1 MFQFGRTPHPPEMI
15 FFVYKAKKKMHFPL
29 RKLKKRKKHK
39 KTFIL
44 VTKKKYLFRG
54 GGGSARTETCFIF
67 FIFFLLHLPLMS
79 LIWYHIGNLVIL
91 IQGAWEK
98 IWFSGLG
105 WVKQDKG
112 AHWVYQ
118 ALPIQE
124 VRIHWGKES
133 ICLWVRICF
142 LLSLGSVGENSG
154 EDGATDLPPG
164 QPCGRVWGHTRTL
177 PGLLFYQ
184 YLG

>member
-1 MFQFGRTPHPPEMI
+1 MEKLIQESWMLESYLVQVGCRT
-15 FFVYKAKKKMHFPL
+15 KW
-29 RKLKKRKKHK
+29 
-39 KTFIL
+39 
-44 VTKKKYLFRG
+44 
-54 GGGSARTETCFIF
+54 GSWSGEEIPYCTTGNQYRWWIQCWEFHEFDSGDEFDIE
-67 FIFFLLHLPLMS
+67 
-79 LIWYHIGNLVIL
+79 NLVIL

-133 ICLWVRICF
+133 ICLWVRIFF